1 MSTPNPKIYL
11 LPNLMTAGNLFCGFA
26 ATLQIVQGALL
37 QVSDPDAAAK
47 LFHIA
52 VWFILG
58 ACIFDVLDGRLA
70 RLGGHDSAF
79 GREFDSLADVISF
92 GLAPALMVYRIVLL
106 AFPRVGWVVAFI
118 YLLCGA
124 LRLARFNVAAA
135 EGVPSNNKEF
145 LGFPIT
151 AAAGLIAS
159 ITLFMLWWFGERD
172 HEIGE
177 FKWVLPPLM
186 VFLSIMMFSRLR
198 YPSFKAV
205 TWRTTR
211 SLSRFLVIAVVLLF
225 TVLNYEW
232 MPAVL
237 FLVYLLYGLVRPWV
251 SKAWQREI
259 EEEIGEQPRP
269 RARKN
274 RRKLSVE
281 LGENFRI
288 ADVGPIAGNF
298 ERLNFFARQGEIA
311 NGVGQLVFAARRWPE
326 LRDVIEDARPKRVD
340 AGVIPRARRLARLR
354 FLPEIG
360 QLELLVYENC
370 AALADI
376 VASLHGQDRLR
387 IA

>member
-47 LFHIA
+47 LFHLA

-70 RLGGHDSAF
+70 RLGGHDSSF

-124 LRLARFNVAAA
+124 LRLARFNTAAA

-259 EEEIGEQPRP
+259 EEEIGEQNRP
-269 RARKN
+269 EG
-274 RRKLSVE
+274 SDE
-281 LGENFRI
+281 SP
-288 ADVGPIAGNF
+288 DS
-298 ERLNFFARQGEIA
+298 
-311 NGVGQLVFAARRWPE
+311 
-326 LRDVIEDARPKRVD
+326 
-340 AGVIPRARRLARLR
+340 
-354 FLPEIG
+354 IG
-360 QLELLVYENC
+360 
-370 AALADI
+370 
-376 VASLHGQDRLR
+376 
-387 IA
+387 